1 MASFVESDVLACP
14 VAGDHRVH
22 RLAGGTEMLGE
33 YKDSAYQEPKY
44 LVQRADGQVMQLP
57 RLLYRVACS
66 LDGRDD
72 GQIAADVNAELGQD
86 LTAEQVSFLVEERL
100 RPVGLIAS
108 DDAESGHPDD
118 GASVSPAPVRSDP
131 LLALRYRVGVIPAA
145 VAWRIAGFFR
155 VLFTRPA
162 WVVLLAGFVAVDV
175 WIVAQGDV
183 LGRIVAGVQ
192 DVAGHPSLIL
202 AILGLGLVSTAFH
215 ECGHVSACRYGG
227 ARPGDLGVGLYLV
240 WPAFYSTVTDSY
252 RLDRVGRLRTDLGG
266 IYFNALFMLG
276 LGLVYVRT
284 GEPWL
289 LIALIGMHA
298 QTAWQFLP
306 SLRLDGY
313 YILADLVG
321 VPDLFGY
328 VRPVLASL
336 LPWRPTHPLMRQL
349 KPRARR
355 LVLLWVVLVVPTLIF
370 YLVAFL
376 IAVPHVLP
384 AAWRATLQYLQGLN
398 VAARDGD
405 VVATTL
411 GVFQLL
417 VLALPWVGV
426 CLIIW
431 SLAGIL
437 RRVLAARWGVGG
449 ISDAARTAIRR
460 ALAVAALGS
469 LGALLVARVAAVAS
483 SHPATAGE
491 ARLTDSAVAAVRGV
505 EGGPTVA
512 VGEWLARE
520 QLVRYADLTGAFDRH
535 TTVLTGGRELAVL
548 ASAVLVGCLL
558 ALVLIR
564 CLPPLAAALPLLAIL
579 AMGPAVSVLATAGPL
594 LLGAAWTAVGVLA
607 LAHFR
612 RRVAMLLGFLA
623 VAVGVIT
630 EPMLAVLLAAGIAA
644 MLAHDQ
650 LGAGRPAWW
659 PARLPGDAAQGPVED
674 RGRTH
679 SGPST
684 ATTGPRH
691 AAVASRPGKAD
702 PGLWLAMALLL
713 TFGAFGAALSTGRGD
728 TPLDGPERAVLL
740 LVAGLIV
747 GAGFLVRRLRPPA
760 LATAVLVVLAALP
773 WAGSGTALLV
783 ALLAVAALAALLTD
797 GLIRGPVQER
807 PHPLLRAAVAVPAL
821 VLTVVGALFL
831 PVAAVVPHAELA
843 AWITGPSSA
852 GGTVAVL
859 PGLWGDLIRDGVPPD
874 RLVLVAA
881 PGSTSGAPWTVEVGD
896 ATRRAPASA
905 TFGTGEAALTV
916 LAVPPEEAQLRQPR
930 RRQPRVARHS

>member
-1 MASFVESDVLACP
+1 
-14 VAGDHRVH
+14 
-22 RLAGGTEMLGE
+22 
-33 YKDSAYQEPKY
+33 
-44 LVQRADGQVMQLP
+44 
-57 RLLYRVACS
+57 
-66 LDGRDD
+66 
-72 GQIAADVNAELGQD
+72 
-86 LTAEQVSFLVEERL
+86 
-100 RPVGLIAS
+100 
-108 DDAESGHPDD
+108 
-118 GASVSPAPVRSDP
+118 
-131 LLALRYRVGVIPAA
+131 
-145 VAWRIAGFFR
+145 
-155 VLFTRPA
+155 
-162 WVVLLAGFVAVDV
+162 
-175 WIVAQGDV
+175 
-183 LGRIVAGVQ
+183 
-192 DVAGHPSLIL
+192 
-202 AILGLGLVSTAFH
+202 
-215 ECGHVSACRYGG
+215 
-227 ARPGDLGVGLYLV
+227 
-240 WPAFYSTVTDSY
+240 
-252 RLDRVGRLRTDLGG
+252 
-266 IYFNALFMLG
+266 
-276 LGLVYVRT
+276 
-284 GEPWL
+284 
-289 LIALIGMHA
+289 
-298 QTAWQFLP
+298 
-306 SLRLDGY
+306 
-313 YILADLVG
+313 
-321 VPDLFGY
+321 
-328 VRPVLASL
+328 
-336 LPWRPTHPLMRQL
+336 
-349 KPRARR
+349 
-355 LVLLWVVLVVPTLIF
+355 
-370 YLVAFL
+370 
-376 IAVPHVLP
+376 
-384 AAWRATLQYLQGLN
+384 
-398 VAARDGD
+398 
-405 VVATTL
+405 
-411 GVFQLL
+411 
-417 VLALPWVGV
+417 
-426 CLIIW
+426 
-431 SLAGIL
+431 
-437 RRVLAARWGVGG
+437 
-449 ISDAARTAIRR
+449 
-460 ALAVAALGS
+460 
-469 LGALLVARVAAVAS
+469 
-483 SHPATAGE
+483 
-491 ARLTDSAVAAVRGV
+491 
-505 EGGPTVA
+505 
-512 VGEWLARE
+512 
-520 QLVRYADLTGAFDRH
+520 
-535 TTVLTGGRELAVL
+535 
-548 ASAVLVGCLL
+548 
-558 ALVLIR
+558 
-564 CLPPLAAALPLLAIL
+564 
-579 AMGPAVSVLATAGPL
+579 MGPAVSVLATAGPL

-607 LAHFR
+607 LALFR

-728 TPLDGPERAVLL
+728 TPLDGPERVVLL